1 MSVLLW
7 GLGIPTFVL
16 VLQIFIWRI
25 RRPVSDN
32 RVLVFM
38 IATVLLGF
46 ISISFLPL
54 RKDSMLYPDSTG
66 AFFYAL
72 TLALAVSM
80 LYFITYATLEAKSP
94 STIIVMAAQ
103 EAKEGLTT
111 ENVASLFSD
120 DEFIC
125 GRVARLESIRQ
136 VHRQYG
142 RLFLTLR
149 GRLFLELFIFPRRL
163 MRVGYWGG

>member
-1 MSVLLW
+1 
-7 GLGIPTFVL
+7 
-16 VLQIFIWRI
+16 
-25 RRPVSDN
+25 
-32 RVLVFM
+32 M

-46 ISISFLPL
+46 IATSFLPFC
-54 RKDSMLYPDSTG
+54 KDSMFYPESTG

-72 TLALAVSM
+72 TLAFAVSI

-111 ENVASLFSD
+111 EIAVALFSD

-125 GRVARLESIRQ
+125 GRVAHLESIRQ

-142 RLFLTLR
+142 KLFLTLR

-163 MRVGYWGG
+163 MRIGYWGG